1 LSREILNAF
10 SLVGDPI
17 GSGEPQAASAQS
29 PSGARSVVYGEAA
42 RRLLLRPEATSV
54 AALVILFLIFSAL
67 SPDLFPT
74 RLTFIS
80 VLSVAAELGIVS
92 IGVTL
97 LMIGGHFDLSV
108 GAVLGLTSYVATVL
122 MRDAGVSPIVA
133 APAAVLVGALL
144 GAINGA
150 LVVRF
155 RIHSFVVTLGT
166 MLIWRG
172 VVIALT
178 GGFPITVKIP
188 PLFRDVMSG
197 PLLVGFRMS
206 MLWFFAIG
214 ALGTFLLAR
223 TRFGNWIQARGQN
236 EQAARNLG
244 VPVDRVTIC
253 LFMIASGLAAVAGV
267 IQVARFASVDALRG
281 EGMELQAVAVTVIGG
296 TLLSGGYGSVI
307 GTMFGAVTFGVI
319 QVGLVLAGAPG
330 HFFRT
335 LTGFIVVAAVILNTS
350 VARRMARSR
359 PLAGFRRGNAET
371 DAALSRDFGSA
382 TAEAEVEEP
391 RGFSAENAPGS
402 GR

>member
-1 LSREILNAF
+1 MKARP
-10 SLVGDPI
+10 VT
-17 GSGEPQAASAQS
+17 EPTQTGR
-29 PSGARSVVYGEAA
+29 GAIYGETV

-54 AALVILFLIFSAL
+54 AALAILFIVFSAL

-74 RLTFIS
+74 VQTYIS
-80 VLSVAAELGIVS
+80 VMAVAAELGIVS

-108 GAVLGLTSYVATVL
+108 GAVLGLASYVAVLL
-122 MRDAGVSPIVA
+122 MRDAHLSPIIA
-133 APAAVLVGALL
+133 APAAVAVGAVL

-150 LVVRF
+150 IVVKF

-178 GGFPITVKIP
+178 GGFPVMAPIP
-188 PLFRDVMSG
+188 SLFRDVMSG
-197 PLLVGFRMS
+197 PLLFGFRMS

-214 ALGTFLLAR
+214 AMATFLLGR
-223 TRFGNWIQARGQN
+223 TRLGNWIQARGQN

-244 VPVDRVTIC
+244 VPVDRVTII
-253 LFMIASGLAAVAGV
+253 LFMITSALGAVAGV
-267 IQVARFASVDALRG
+267 IQVARFSSVDALRG

-296 TLLSGGYGSVI
+296 TLLSGGYGSAI
-307 GTMFGAVTFGVI
+307 GTVLGAITFGTI

-350 VARRMARSR
+350 IARRMTRWK
-359 PLAGFRRGNAET
+359 PLAGYRRGNAAT
-371 DAALSRDFGSA
+371 DAALVEDE
-382 TAEAEVEEP
+382 EAYADGE
-391 RGFSAENAPGS
+391 RGTKP
-402 GR
+402 

>member
-1 LSREILNAF
+1 MKARPVN
-10 SLVGDPI
+10 
-17 GSGEPQAASAQS
+17 EPRQVEA
-29 PSGARSVVYGEAA
+29 GRGVVYGEAV

-54 AALVILFLIFSAL
+54 AALAILFIVFSVL

-74 RLTFIS
+74 KQTYIS
-80 VLSVAAELGIVS
+80 VMAVAAELGIVS

-108 GAVLGLTSYVATVL
+108 GAVLGLTSYVAVVL
-122 MRDAGVSPIVA
+122 MRDAHLSPIIA
-133 APAAVLVGALL
+133 APAAVAVGAVL
-144 GAINGA
+144 GAINGVI
-150 LVVRF
+150 VVKF

-178 GGFPITVKIP
+178 GGFPVMAPIP
-188 PLFRDVMSG
+188 SLFRDVMSG
-197 PLLVGFRMS
+197 PLLFGFRMS

-214 ALGTFLLAR
+214 AMATFLLVR
-223 TRFGNWIQARGQN
+223 TRLGNWIQARGQN

-244 VPVDRVTIC
+244 VPVDRVTII
-253 LFMIASGLAAVAGV
+253 LFAITSALGAVAGV

-296 TLLSGGYGSVI
+296 TLLSGGYGSAI
-307 GTMFGAVTFGVI
+307 GTILGAITFGVI

-335 LTGFIVVAAVILNTS
+335 LTGFIVIAAVILNTS
-350 VARRMARSR
+350 IARRMTRWK
-359 PLAGFRRGNAET
+359 PLAGFRRG
-371 DAALSRDFGSA
+371 DAA
-382 TAEAEVEEP
+382 
-391 RGFSAENAPGS
+391 RGAALVGDDDPNGVYADGERGTKQ
-402 GR
+402 

>member
-1 LSREILNAF
+1 MTEA
-10 SLVGDPI
+10 GP
-17 GSGEPQAASAQS
+17 GSGAANQMSEIVDPGRRA
-29 PSGARSVVYGEAA
+29 VIGEAL

-54 AALVILFLIFSAL
+54 AALVILFCIFTAL

-74 RLTFIS
+74 KLTYIS
-80 VLSVAAELGIVS
+80 ITSFAAELGIVS

-108 GAVLGLTSYVATVL
+108 GAVLGLTSYVATEL
-122 MRDAGVSPIVA
+122 MRDAGWTPLLA
-133 APAAVLVGALL
+133 APAAVLVGAAL
-144 GAINGA
+144 GAVNGV
-150 LVVRF
+150 LVVAF

-178 GGFPITVKIP
+178 GGFPITVDLP
-188 PLFRDVMSG
+188 PLFRNVMSG
-197 PLLVGFRMS
+197 PVIFGFRMS
-206 MLWFFAIG
+206 VVWFFAIG
-214 ALGTFLLAR
+214 AAATFLLVR

-244 VPVDRVTIC
+244 VPVDRITIE
-253 LFMIASGLAAVAGV
+253 LFMIASALAAVAGV

-281 EGMELQAVAVTVIGG
+281 QDMELQAVAVTVIGG
-296 TLLSGGYGSVI
+296 TLLSGGYGSVV
-307 GTMFGAVTFGVI
+307 GTVLGALTFGMI
-319 QVGLVLAGAPG
+319 QVGLVLAHAPG
-330 HFFRT
+330 HYFRT

-371 DAALSRDFGSA
+371 DAALSAGAVAGDPG
-382 TAEAEVEEP
+382 AEPPDVGTTRASP
-391 RGFSAENAPGS
+391 
-402 GR
+402 

>member
-1 LSREILNAF
+1 MARERAT
-10 SLVGDPI
+10 D
-17 GSGEPQAASAQS
+17 AASSAGASS
-29 PSGARSVVYGEAA
+29 PPVGRSVVFGEAA
-42 RRLLLRPEATSV
+42 RRLLLRPETTSV
-54 AALVILFLIFSAL
+54 AALVILFLVFSIL

-74 RLTFIS
+74 RQTFIS
-80 VLSVAAELGIVS
+80 VMAVAAELGIVS

-122 MRDAGVSPIVA
+122 IRDAGLSPIVA
-133 APAAVLVGALL
+133 APAAIAVGAAL

-178 GGFPITVKIP
+178 GGFPITVKVP
-188 PLFRDVMSG
+188 PLFRDVMAG
-197 PLLVGFRMS
+197 PLLFGFRMS
-206 MLWFFAIG
+206 MVWFFAIG
-214 ALGTFLLAR
+214 ALGTFMLAR

-244 VPVDRVTIC
+244 VPVDWVTIG
-253 LFMIASGLAAVAGV
+253 LFMIASALGAMTGV

-307 GTMFGAVTFGVI
+307 GTMLGAVTFGVI

-335 LTGFIVVAAVILNTS
+335 LTGLIVVAAVILNTS

-359 PLAGFRRGNAET
+359 PLAGFRRGNAAN
-371 DAALSRDFGSA
+371 DASLSGGLERLAGDD
-382 TAEAEVEEP
+382 EAGASP
-391 RGFSAENAPGS
+391 GFSSEGASGS
-402 GR
+402 PR